1 MPNALIDTDTAPD
14 FSQPIAVLKHCHDR
28 IRKQLTTLQN
38 LLEHLPQHGNDA
50 QAQQAANSVM
60 RYFNQAAPHHHAD
73 EEHDLLPML
82 RTTAT
87 GEDAAVLQKLTPE
100 ILAEHQQM
108 DSLWHSL
115 NRQLAHIADGDA
127 TTPETPETQLSPQEV
142 LQFSTIYSAHME
154 KEETWIAPMAKRI
167 FNAQQMQQLGTAMQQ
182 RRGISA

>member
-1 MPNALIDTDTAPD
+1 MPNALISTAPD
-14 FSQPIAVLKHCHDR
+14 FSQPIAVLKHCHDK
-28 IRKQLTTLQN
+28 IRQQLATLQN
-38 LLEHLPQHGNDA
+38 LLDHLPQHGSDA
-50 QAQQAANSVM
+50 QAQQAAHSVM

-82 RTTAT
+82 TATAT

-115 NRQLAHIADGDA
+115 NLQLTHIADGDA
-127 TTPETPETQLSPQEV
+127 AAPLLSTQDVQ
-142 LQFSTIYSAHME
+142 QFSTIYSSHME

-167 FNAQQMQQLGTAMQQ
+167 FNEQQMQQLGAAMQQ

>member
-1 MPNALIDTDTAPD
+1 MPNALIDTAPD

-38 LLEHLPQHGNDA
+38 LLDHVPQHGNDP
-50 QAQQAANSVM
+50 QAQQAAHSVM

-82 RTTAT
+82 HATAT
-87 GEDAAVLQKLTPE
+87 GEDAAVLQKLMPE

-115 NRQLAHIADGDA
+115 NQQLTHIANGDA
-127 TTPETPETQLSPQEV
+127 ATPETQLSTQEV
-142 LQFSTIYSAHME
+142 NQFSTIYSAHME

-167 FNAQQMQQLGTAMQQ
+167 FNAQQMQQLGAAMQQ

>member
-1 MPNALIDTDTAPD
+1 MPNALISTAPD
-14 FSQPIAVLKHCHDR
+14 FSQPIAVLKHCHER
-28 IRKQLTTLQN
+28 IRKQLATLQN
-38 LLEHLPQHGNDA
+38 LLDHVPQHGNDA
-50 QAQQAANSVM
+50 QAQQAAHSVM

-82 RTTAT
+82 NSTAT
-87 GEDAAVLQKLTPE
+87 GEDAAVLQKLMPE

-115 NRQLAHIADGDA
+115 NQQLSHIADGEAA
-127 TTPETPETQLSPQEV
+127 TPATLLSAQDV
-142 LQFSTIYSAHME
+142 HQFSSIYSAHME

-167 FNAQQMQQLGTAMQQ
+167 FNDQQMQQLGAAMQQ